1 MLVIK
6 KTPTYLIN
14 LCRETF
20 HSVESFVNMLASEM
34 SPWMN
39 DTLNILL
46 SASAKGVGISVS
58 LQGLQVNHI
67 RSKPIDQLNGLL
79 NKVSSMLP
87 YLERKTEPILFI
99 DKANRLRAILRDAD
113 GQATLESSFEWLVIE
128 SKTFTFCLPV
138 VTASSTCG

>member
-34 SPWMN
+34 SPWVN

-58 LQGLQVNHI
+58 LQGLQVNHN

-99 DKANRLRAILRDAD
+99 DKANRLRALLRDAD
-113 GQATLESSFEWLVIE
+113 GQATL
-128 SKTFTFCLPV
+128 
-138 VTASSTCG
+138 